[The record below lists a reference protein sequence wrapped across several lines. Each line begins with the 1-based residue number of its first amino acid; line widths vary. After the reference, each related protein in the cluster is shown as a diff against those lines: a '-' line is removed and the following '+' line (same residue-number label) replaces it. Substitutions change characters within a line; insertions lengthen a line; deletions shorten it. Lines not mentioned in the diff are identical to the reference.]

1 MRNPFLFCAGY
12 GFALSLLI
20 LSYHISPALVH
31 LFVAQP
37 VTLGSHTMVWMNWH
51 AIGCAFVG
59 LVNLHALYWSDARA
73 RRGIAI
79 ASAGVFG
86 IWCAQNVMYALT
98 PLFTPAMWLH
108 VAGCGLAAVMSTVF
122 VLRPESDEHPAR

>member
-1 MRNPFLFCAGY
+1 MRNPFPFCAGY
-12 GFALSLLI
+12 AFALSLLI
-20 LSYHISPALVH
+20 LSYHASPALVH

-59 LVNLHALYWSDARA
+59 LVNIQAHYWSDARA
-73 RRGIAI
+73 RRGVAI

-86 IWCAQNVMYALT
+86 IWCAQNFMYALT

-108 VAGCGLAAVMSTVF
+108 VGGCGLAAVISAAFALRAEST
-122 VLRPESDEHPAR
+122 EYAAR